1 MKVAI
6 ILISESSL
14 PIARTLSNEFLD
26 SEIITTTLAP
36 DCTYVSFYEEFMA
49 LSFHRYDALYF
60 HRCHGHLR
68 PHHRPACER

>member
-14 PIARTLSNEFLD
+14 PIARTLSNEFPD
-26 SEIITTTLAP
+26 SEIITTTPAP
-36 DCTYVSFYEEFMA
+36 DCTC
-49 LSFHRYDALYF
+49 LYF

>member
-36 DCTYVSFYEEFMA
+36 DCTIPFLFTKNLWLC
-49 LSFHRYDALYF
+49 LSIATMPLFS
-60 HRCHGHLR
+60 
-68 PHHRPACER
+68 